1 VGLGKD
7 GAVLF
12 KQDIYDRDPPI
23 IKALG

>member
-1 VGLGKD
+1 VDLGKD